1 MIKEVKMKKQ
11 ITMKETEPYDYWKG
25 TAETLCHMEY
35 TLSSQGML
43 LGKGLRL
50 CRGFY
55 SYQQLQYPKST
66 PANKYIEDLTWEV
79 FGLVLWGR
87 LYHNTGTFGNTNTW
101 FLKSEG
107 DQLFLVSIPWCSP
120 SLM

>member
-1 MIKEVKMKKQ
+1 MFLFWYLLAELRKGKTEATKQSGDIQEV
-11 ITMKETEPYDYWKG
+11 
-25 TAETLCHMEY
+25 
-35 TLSSQGML
+35 
-43 LGKGLRL
+43 R
-50 CRGFY
+50 FY

-79 FGLVLWGR
+79 FCLVLWGR